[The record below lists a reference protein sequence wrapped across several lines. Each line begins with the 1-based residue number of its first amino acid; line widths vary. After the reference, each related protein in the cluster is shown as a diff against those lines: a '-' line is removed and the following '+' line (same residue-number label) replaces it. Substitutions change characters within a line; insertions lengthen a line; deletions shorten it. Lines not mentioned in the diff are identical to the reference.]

1 MNDHFGN
8 RQLKAL
14 WIGGQSG
21 MSERIGDAIAEVAV
35 AYDKRTPE
43 VVITRADA
51 PPLAGMDVI
60 FMEAVNDEDMKRVA
74 AVADARGHEQRIVAV
89 TPAGHDGI
97 LRQLIRLGIADWL
110 TPDATAEDILLACQ
124 APKLASRNMTG
135 PRNVIAF
142 TPVLGGMGA
151 TTLAIESAILLCRNG
166 KEPTCVVD
174 LDFYAGECADFLNIE
189 AKLAID
195 SLAKESTSIDQHLLD
210 SVLAEHNTGIK
221 LLAAKTN
228 LGASQTINPRAVL
241 QMLNLISGT
250 FTHVVIDLP
259 RAWQKW
265 TDDVVLG
272 CDMVFLVS
280 DGSVP
285 ALRSARRQLQE
296 FGNRYA
302 GKVQPRVIVNKHLRS
317 WFSSSL
323 SEKDLEASLGDA
335 FAGTV
340 LDETK
345 LAREAIDRGVPIS
358 TLKKNATL
366 LKDLHAIIK
375 KHTK

>member
-1 MNDHFGN
+1 MSDHFGS

-14 WIGGQSG
+14 WIGSQNGI
-21 MSERIGDAIAEVAV
+21 SERIGDAIAEVAI

-43 VVITRADA
+43 VVISRSDA

-60 FMEAVNDEDMKRVA
+60 FTEVTGEEDMQRVA
-74 AVADARGHEQRIVAV
+74 ALAEARGPEQRVVAV
-89 TPAGHDGI
+89 TGAGGSV

-124 APKLASRNMTG
+124 PPKLASKSPKG

-151 TTLAIESAILLCRNG
+151 TTLAIESAIMLCKNG

-210 SVLAEHNTGIK
+210 SVLADHNTGIK

-241 QMLNLISGT
+241 QMLNLISST

-272 CDMVFLVS
+272 CDAVFLVS

-296 FGNRYA
+296 FSNRYV

-323 SEKDLEASLGDA
+323 NEKDLETSLGDA

-366 LKDLHAIIK
+366 LKDLHAIIR